1 MILGIPILDIAWV
14 MINRIRRG
22 QHPMRRDILPL
33 YARFTHL
40 HYRLLFGGLNTKQI
54 CFLLYGVTF
63 ILGTL
68 TLVLPSDLKLIG
80 LLLMGGLMILL
91 LRWSVY
97 LQNRKLDTDKLQK
110 SL

>member
-1 MILGIPILDIAWV
+1 M
-14 MINRIRRG
+14 
-22 QHPMRRDILPL
+22 H
-33 YARFTHL
+33 ARFTHL
-40 HYRLLFGGLNTKQI
+40 HYRLLFGGLNAKQI

-63 ILGTL
+63 MLGL
-68 TLVLPSDLKLIG
+68 LALVLPSNLKFIG

-97 LQNRKLDTDKLQK
+97 LQNRKHDLGKLQE